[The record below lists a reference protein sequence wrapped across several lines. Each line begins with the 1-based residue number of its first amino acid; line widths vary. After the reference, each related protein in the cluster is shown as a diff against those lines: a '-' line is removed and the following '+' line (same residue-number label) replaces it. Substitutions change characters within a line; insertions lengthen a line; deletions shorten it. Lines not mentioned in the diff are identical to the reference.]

1 MNFAKYTPNC
11 SCIFFAIWWILS
23 PLQHYVPLNDQA
35 TNVEER
41 MKWVVEHEDEARR
54 ISELA
59 TLWMEDLVFHPDAQ
73 EDDRQIQEE
82 ILRRY
87 QAHFLPFDMAS
98 AL

>member
-1 MNFAKYTPNC
+1 M
-11 SCIFFAIWWILS
+11 
-23 PLQHYVPLNDQA
+23 PLNDQA

-41 MKWVVEHEDEARR
+41 MKWVVQHEDEARR

-87 QAHFLPFDMAS
+87 QAHFLPVETISSQLTRDSRHA
-98 AL
+98 